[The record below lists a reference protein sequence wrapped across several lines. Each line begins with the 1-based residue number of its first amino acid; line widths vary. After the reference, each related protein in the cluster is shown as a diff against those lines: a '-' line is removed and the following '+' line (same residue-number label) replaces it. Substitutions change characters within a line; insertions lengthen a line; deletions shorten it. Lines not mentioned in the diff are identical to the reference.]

1 MAAITAATV
10 KAFRDRTGLPMM
22 DCKRALTESGGD
34 EEAAIRWLRE
44 NGAKIEGK
52 RSDRSTDFGRV
63 GIYADPSVN
72 VGAMVELKCESA
84 PVTQNHEF
92 IALADDMA
100 KVLATGPGASTPDEL
115 LAQESTI
122 KPGSTLKDIKDD
134 MFNRIREVFNIGR
147 MVRIDAPCGG
157 YSHNATTVAGVLIQ
171 VEGGD
176 AETAKDVS
184 MHIAA
189 MRPQALTT
197 DELDPKVVQNERE
210 ILTEAARNEGKPEN
224 IIEKMV
230 EGRLRSYYAETVLL
244 EQPFVK
250 DDKQTV
256 GQYAKSKGMQV
267 KRFIHWEIG
276 DDSPEGAASAE

>member
-63 GIYADPSVN
+63 GIYADPAVN

-84 PVTQNHEF
+84 PVTQNLEF

-100 KVLATGPGASTPDEL
+100 KVLATGPGAATGDEL

-157 YSHNATTVAGVLIQ
+157 YSHNATTVAGVLLH

-276 DDSPEGAASAE
+276 DDNPGE

>member
-10 KAFRDRTGLPMM
+10 KAFRDKTGLPMM
-22 DCKRALTESGGD
+22 DCKRALTETGGD

-44 NGAKIEGK
+44 NGVKIAGK

-63 GIYADPSVN
+63 GIYADPAKD

-84 PVTQNHEF
+84 PVAQNEEF
-92 IALADDMA
+92 ISLADDMA
-100 KVLATGPGASTPDEL
+100 RVLATGPGAKTGEEL
-115 LAQESTI
+115 LAQESTV
-122 KPGSTLKDIKDD
+122 KPGTTLQEWKDD
-134 MFNRIREVFNIGR
+134 MFNRIREVFNVGR
-147 MVRIDAPCGG
+147 IVRIDGPCGG
-157 YSHNATTVAGVLIQ
+157 YSHNATTVAGVLIE
-171 VEGGD
+171 VDGGD

-189 MRPQALTT
+189 MRPKALST
-197 DELDPKVVQNERE
+197 DELDPALVKNERE
-210 ILTEAARNEGKPEN
+210 ILAEAARNEGKPEN

-230 EGRLRSYYAETVLL
+230 EGRMRNFYAETVLL

-256 GQYAKSKGMQV
+256 GQFANSKGMKV
-267 KRFIHWEIG
+267 KRFVHWEIG
-276 DDSPEGAASAE
+276 DDTAE